1 MKENDELKHKYE
13 VSEKLYQMMKD
24 HFSKYVNKSLTTTEA
39 SYDDQNNTSMLN
51 EILLGGTNPL
61 HKRSWS
67 PDKNRTALT

>member
-13 VSEKLYQMMKD
+13 VSEKLYQMMKE
-24 HFSKYVNKSLTTTEA
+24 HFSKYVNKSLTATEA
-39 SYDDQNNTSMLN
+39 SYEDQNNTSMLN
-51 EILLGGTNPL
+51 EILGNPL